1 MISEIASKGFRYNRD
16 NGPLTSWETAVN
28 QGVNCQWVVHKFYK
42 EEFGIELPKG
52 LLSKEL
58 FQDSEFFVNLDP
70 NEQQLNMGDIL
81 IVSRTQQAKPEN
93 FHLAVCVD
101 NQRIMHATSFDQK
114 VSIWP
119 KSELFKRYP
128 LVWAAKRW
136 KMNYNSTV

>member
-1 MISEIASKGFRYNRD
+1 MISEIASKGFRYNRN
-16 NGPLTSWETAVN
+16 NGPLTSWETAAS

-52 LLSKEL
+52 LLSREL
-58 FQDSEFFVNLDP
+58 FQDSEFFVNIDL
-70 NEQQLNMGDIL
+70 NEQQLSMGDIL